1 MPASP
6 GWLRCEGHRLWIALV
21 SRGRT
26 RLQREQNAVN
36 SSRLLPPSA
45 GLWHHWT
52 DARPGSS
59 CTQPGHCGGV
69 LTGDQKLARSGLRTS
84 PELGQPLSCDKEHF
98 GRSLARGCCPA
109 GAPLSHPT
117 AVHALGQV
125 LVGLGMMQG
134 DGWGLPLQWVA
145 GFRLVPPISLFGKKK
160 ARQLGRSHGTL
171 AGGGR
176 DRGHWLCCVWGVLV
190 SRLCPGCSGGGG
202 SSWSSWRAAV
212 CRLTNVHH

>member
-1 MPASP
+1 MQGQDPAAHSLVTVVGFSP
-6 GWLRCEGHRLWIALV
+6 G
-21 SRGRT
+21 T
-26 RLQREQNAVN
+26 R
-36 SSRLLPPSA
+36 
-45 GLWHHWT
+45 
-52 DARPGSS
+52 S
-59 CTQPGHCGGV
+59 CW
-69 LTGDQKLARSGLRTS
+69 LARSGLRTS